1 MRRTFSFKYEP
12 DLHTLSIVASLGLT
26 LTRWLR
32 WLAYLAG
39 YAG

>member
-12 DLHTLSIVASLGLT
+12 NLHTLSIVASLGLT
-26 LTRWLR
+26 LTRWL
-32 WLAYLAG
+32 AYLAG